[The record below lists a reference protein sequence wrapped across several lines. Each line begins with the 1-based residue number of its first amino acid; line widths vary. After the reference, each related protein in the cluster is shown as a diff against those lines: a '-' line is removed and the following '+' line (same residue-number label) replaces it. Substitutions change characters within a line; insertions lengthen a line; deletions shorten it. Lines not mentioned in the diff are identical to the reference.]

1 MVLSN
6 DQRVKITYVYPP
18 IYTDLS
24 LLKLF
29 LLVHVKNK
37 VLQNKPQDFQRLKTN
52 ITNLITGVARA
63 TLKKVVRSVAKR
75 GNSFV
80 NNNGGLF

>member
-18 IYTDLS
+18 RYTDLS

-29 LLVHVKNK
+29 LLVYVKNK
-37 VLQNKPQDFQRLKTN
+37 VLQNKPQDFQLLK
-52 ITNLITGVARA
+52 TNLITGVARS
-63 TLKKVVRSVAKR
+63 TLNKVVRSVAKR
-75 GNSFV
+75 GNSCV
-80 NNNGGLF
+80 NTNGGLF